1 MSSQY
6 QLNNILKQAPRSAK
20 LTNDDVET
28 FSAGNP
34 TETASEKEQAK
45 KPRRIKSRAR
55 SLKPKRMPV
64 WVYLKESERLKLE
77 DAAIEAEAS
86 ISEYIRGVL
95 KKAAG
100 I

>member
-6 QLNNILKQAPRSAK
+6 QLNSILKQAPRSAE
-20 LTNDDVET
+20 LTNDDVEI
-28 FSAGNP
+28 FSDVAQ
-34 TETASEKEQAK
+34 EEKPKAK
-45 KPRRIKSRAR
+45 KPRRIKSKAR

-77 DAAIEAEAS
+77 EAAIDAEAS

-95 KKAAG
+95 KKAAS